1 MDEVHTRDM
10 NAQTLMD
17 EASPSSVLS
26 KTLNCLHH
34 CITTRLLQCLIFFLV
49 VGGQVPSY
57 LGSSFAF
64 VAVAQLVG
72 GRQQLVG
79 RGHQGLGV
87 GRQGCAAI
95 RLN

>member
-1 MDEVHTRDM
+1 MDLGVDGSMDEVHTRDM

-49 VGGQVPSY
+49 VLSVLILRDGILCPNLFPTSTIY
-57 LGSSFAF
+57 T
-64 VAVAQLVG
+64 
-72 GRQQLVG
+72 
-79 RGHQGLGV
+79 
-87 GRQGCAAI
+87 
-95 RLN
+95 